1 MMPTVSEHEVIV
13 VGAGP
18 GGATTAAALAR
29 QGRDV
34 LLIDRSAFP
43 RDKICGDAIS
53 VGAIRIL
60 NDLGMTDKVRA
71 AVQRGEFYSLSGMR
85 LFSPSGH
92 MLQAPFHHGEVD
104 EDSYVAPRVY
114 FDATIQ
120 QHALECG
127 AGFVRADVQEPL
139 LEDGRVVGVVARE
152 NGHVQAHR
160 AQVVVGA
167 DGVTSTIMRH
177 LRPESNQHVDLH
189 RAVALRA
196 YVEDIELYPHEV
208 EFYLYD
214 EILPGYAWIFPTAE
228 RTANVGLGMRLDIFR
243 RHKRNL
249 KKMLAD
255 FLAMP
260 TIRRRLGSGSQ
271 VRDVAIWQL
280 NFGSQPRLQHVFDGA
295 LLVGDAAGF
304 INPLTGGGIHNA
316 LISGILAAETIDEG
330 LRAGDVT
337 REGLR
342 RYEQRCDEEMWS
354 GMRKSFLY
362 QRILLNYPNVVD
374 ALIRVLGRHGG
385 LTKTF
390 VSKL

>member
-316 LISGILAAETIDEG
+316 LISGILAAETIDEA

-385 LTKTF
+385 VTKTF

>member
-316 LISGILAAETIDEG
+316 LISGILAAETIDEA

>member
-92 MLQAPFHHGEVD
+92 MLQAPFQHGEGD

-316 LISGILAAETIDEG
+316 LISGILAAETIDEA

-385 LTKTF
+385 VTKTF